1 MILDDG
7 LSLNSLI
14 LIRHENT
21 QQNRAAINVES
32 HLLTNSSSQD
42 QPQFQDSPAV
52 TTLSNSSSSAA
63 KQTIVQHEI
72 NLQMLN
78 TTDRTDEPSANYAR
92 RKPVTIRC

>member
-14 LIRHENT
+14 LLRHENT
-21 QQNRAAINVES
+21 QQNRAATNVES
-32 HLLTNSSSQD
+32 HLLTNSSSQA

-52 TTLSNSSSSAA
+52 ASLSNSSSSAA

-72 NLQMLN
+72 NIQRLN
-78 TTDRTDEPSANYAR
+78 TTDRTDESSANYTR
-92 RKPVTIRC
+92 RKPFTIRC